1 LFVGLTELPAIC
13 EAFPP
18 TCKSDPNKMPVKW
31 LFYWQPNVGSQ
42 VSSQTLNDV
51 FKRIDSLHATKSTRW
66 QITASQYRPNVRDQ
80 ALPVDCARELLGVT
94 FTEAPDKIFFVL
106 RQEHMVVE
114 ADATMQAIMERLQ
127 VYRNRLTVLFEGFQ
141 YELGDFRVKAGRA
154 VLAPVENLRGIIMEV
169 LFLHILVLVVCPD
182 FGRIIVIY
190 LSTTH
195 CQELMKSVGSHGST
209 HHCCCYS

>member
-1 LFVGLTELPAIC
+1 
-13 EAFPP
+13 
-18 TCKSDPNKMPVKW
+18 MPVKW
-31 LFYWQPNVGSQ
+31 LFHWQPNVGSQ
-42 VSSQTLNDV
+42 VSSQTLSDV

-169 LFLHILVLVVCPD
+169 EYMPVSSLEQSRAAVLEFMELWQEGVILGQFVPLELNFTDFSLSDHYCWQHTALQYVSLMAFFLSQQ
-182 FGRIIVIY
+182 R
-190 LSTTH
+190 T
-195 CQELMKSVGSHGST
+195 
-209 HHCCCYS
+209 

>member
-1 LFVGLTELPAIC
+1 MIKSQHVSRQIC
-13 EAFPP
+13 F
-18 TCKSDPNKMPVKW
+18 N
-31 LFYWQPNVGSQ
+31 F
-42 VSSQTLNDV
+42 
-51 FKRIDSLHATKSTRW
+51 
-66 QITASQYRPNVRDQ
+66 
-80 ALPVDCARELLGVT
+80 
-94 FTEAPDKIFFVL
+94 
-106 RQEHMVVE
+106 
-114 ADATMQAIMERLQ
+114 LQ
-127 VYRNRLTVLFEGFQ
+127 GFQ